1 MDGRVNIVK
10 IKKFTSLE
18 TFLRER
24 ISSKYKIDEWGKILL
39 RKNIFIYTEIGRV
52 VDDDYVK
59 TDNLDF
65 FNHVKEF
72 CEDYSSK
79 TDKGVSLVFIENVK
93 I

>member
-1 MDGRVNIVK
+1 MKKLNIVK
-10 IKKFTSLE
+10 LKKFTSLE
-18 TFLRER
+18 DFLRER

-39 RKNIFIYTEIGRV
+39 RENIFIYTGIGRV
-52 VDDDYVK
+52 IDDDYIK